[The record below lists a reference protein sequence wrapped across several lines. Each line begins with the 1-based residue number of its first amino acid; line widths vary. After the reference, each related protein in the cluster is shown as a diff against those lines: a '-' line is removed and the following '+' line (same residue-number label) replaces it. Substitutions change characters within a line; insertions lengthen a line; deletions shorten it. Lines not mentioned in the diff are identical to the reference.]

1 MAWPV
6 AISTDGNVSCGAV
19 IWRFQRRLEVTVIVK
34 ATFTIVPDGT
44 AILAGPGELTRE
56 DRTFDRHPSRSV
68 EAASDLAPYLARCDV
83 TFTGHACAPG
93 GRPAPASSVRLG
105 ISGDA
110 RLLLDKTLHVFG
122 DDAGPG
128 AARAPFTKMPLVYER
143 ALGGPGELNPLGVET
158 PNVVDAFDGRKPGGF
173 GPISPFWPAR
183 KRLLGKLERRALDA
197 PIAELPDP
205 APWDYFQAAP
215 PDQQIAYLHGGEW
228 LVLDGLHPQM
238 PRVQTRLASARGAA
252 RILTTRRGLAPEES
266 RVDLVCDSLAID
278 GDRQTLSVVWRGH
291 FPVAG
296 DEAALPTLRVLAG
309 LEAPGAAVDWAR
321 LATDALAH
329 EPAARV
335 APGEAVGEGTMAVDL
350 EQVAHAAIT
359 PFEGASP
366 SAAAAPVSVTATPWA
381 QAPLRPAP
389 AAGRSKATV
398 AISIA
403 IAAPTE
409 GAGEATLALRPSQQ
423 ADAESRPATP
433 FAAGSEPVAAPSSSP
448 GARIVGA
455 PWSGVSAPSAPA
467 PQVGEGTMMLRDASS
482 PPAPVAPR
490 AVVAPPAMMTP
501 IAAPPALTTPIAPRE
516 MPAASAPSAA
526 PPRPPEAPP
535 RATAAP
541 TPFAAPAKPEVK
553 IPKAPPRDPDALASK
568 LRTAGASAEDVA
580 AMLQALRP
588 PPPPPDDDD

>member
-6 AISTDGNVSCGAV
+6 AIFTDGNVSCGAV

-34 ATFTIVPDGT
+34 ATFAIVPDGT
-44 AILAGPGELTRE
+44 AILAGPGEITRE

-68 EAASDLAPYLARCDV
+68 EVASDLAPYLARCDV

-93 GRPAPASSVRLG
+93 GRQAPASSVRIG
-105 ISGDA
+105 ISSDA

-122 DDAGPG
+122 DEAGPG

-143 ALGGPGELNPLGVET
+143 ALGGPGEPNPLGVET
-158 PNVVDAFDGRKPGGF
+158 PNVIDALDARKPGGF
-173 GPISPFWPAR
+173 GPISPFWPGR

-197 PIAELPDP
+197 PIADLPDP
-205 APWDYFQAAP
+205 APWEYFQAAP
-215 PDQQIAYLHGGEW
+215 PDQQIEYLHGGEW

-238 PRVQTRLASARGAA
+238 PRVQTRLANARGAA
-252 RILTTRRGLAPEES
+252 RILIARGGLAPDES
-266 RVDLVCDSLAID
+266 RVELVCDSLAID
-278 GDRQTLSVVWRGH
+278 GDRQALSVVWRGH

-296 DEAALPTLRVLAG
+296 DESALPTLRVLAG

-321 LATDALAH
+321 LATEARAH
-329 EPAARV
+329 APAESEPAARV
-335 APGEAVGEGTMAVDL
+335 APSEAVGEGTMAVDL
-350 EQVAHAAIT
+350 DQVAHAVIT

-366 SAAAAPVSVTATPWA
+366 AAAAAPVSATATPWA

-389 AAGRSKATV
+389 AVSKSKATV
-398 AISIA
+398 AIS

-423 ADAESRPATP
+423 ADAEKRPATP
-433 FAAGSEPVAAPSSSP
+433 FAAGSGSEAASSSSL

-467 PQVGEGTMMLRDASS
+467 PQVGEGTMMLRDAST

-490 AVVAPPAMMTP
+490 AVVAPPAMTTS
-501 IAAPPALTTPIAPRE
+501 IAAKEIPV
-516 MPAASAPSAA
+516 ASAPLAA
-526 PPRPPEAPP
+526 SPRRPEASPLPP
-535 RATAAP
+535 TVAAP
-541 TPFAAPAKPEVK
+541 TPVAAPAKPEVK
-553 IPKAPPRDPDALASK
+553 VVKAPPRDPDALASQ
-568 LRTAGASAEDVA
+568 LRRAGASAEDVA

-588 PPPPPDDDD
+588 PPPPPDDD